1 MAARVNKIRHD
12 EETRSKI
19 KAAQL
24 INRLT
29 DFVDGKITLVP
40 AQVTAA
46 LGLLKKVIPDTQSV
60 EISGE
65 VETTYVARIPEAK
78 PDAISW
84 HDKHVPEQHRGH

>member
-12 EETRSKI
+12 EETRSRI

-60 EISGE
+60 ELSGE
-65 VETTYVARIPEAK
+65 LTTTYVARIPSASETI
-78 PDAISW
+78 DAW
-84 HDKHVPEQHRGH
+84 QQQHVPQHHTKQ